1 MRADSANLR
10 EGERSYFSSTGDARG
25 KRDVHQV
32 SAGRSASFL
41 CAERVLIDPGAQT
54 EKERGPGEDPVQ
66 RAVVSDDW

>member
-10 EGERSYFSSTGDARG
+10 EGERSYFSSTGGARG

-32 SAGRSASFL
+32 SGERCAFL
-41 CAERVLIDPGAQT
+41 SAERVLIDPGAQT

-66 RAVVSDDW
+66 HAVVSDGW